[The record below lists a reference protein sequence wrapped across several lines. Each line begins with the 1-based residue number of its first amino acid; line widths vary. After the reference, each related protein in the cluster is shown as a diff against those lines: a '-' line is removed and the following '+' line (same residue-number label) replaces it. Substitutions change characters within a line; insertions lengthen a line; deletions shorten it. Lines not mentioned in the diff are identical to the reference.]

1 MKVVE
6 FKDVAKR
13 FEGDNRDPKAEVK
26 FAAKDLTLHIDKDEL
41 VAVVGKTGCGKS
53 TMFNLLIGL
62 IAPNAGRI
70 EVLGRDPFK
79 EFDALAGKLSVV
91 FQGDRLLPWR
101 TALENVAYGLELRK
115 VAKKERLAIGMEWLQ
130 RLGLDMHADKW
141 PHSLSGGMRQRV
153 SIARA
158 FATDP
163 EILLCDEPFSALDEL
178 TGAKLR
184 QEFRRLVKD
193 THKTGVFV
201 THSIREAIEIGDRI
215 LVFRAPGYVA
225 AEFRVTEALQ
235 QFGEEGLKQ
244 KILDEMGSGGGSSI
258 GNGNSGS
265 GGDAAARLE
274 PVASRL

>member
-6 FKDVAKR
+6 FKNVAKR
-13 FEGDNRDPKAEVK
+13 FDGDEQK
-26 FAAKDLTLHIDKDEL
+26 FAAKDLSLYINKDEL

-62 IAPNAGRI
+62 MAPSEGTV
-70 EVLGRDPFK
+70 EVLGCDPFQQ
-79 EFDALAGKLSVV
+79 FNALAGKLSVV
-91 FQGDRLLPWR
+91 FQSDRLLPWR
-101 TALENVAYGLELRK
+101 TAIDNVAYGLELRK
-115 VAKKERLAIGMEWLQ
+115 VPKAKRLAIGMDWLQ
-130 RLGLDMHADKW
+130 RLGLEMHADKW

-184 QEFRRLVKD
+184 QEFRRLVKE

-215 LVFRAPGYVA
+215 LVFRAPGHVA
-225 AEFRVTEALQ
+225 AEFKVAEALQ

-244 KILDEMGSGGGSSI
+244 MILKEMGEGTSGAAEAEGRDSSDVKP
-258 GNGNSGS
+258 G
-265 GGDAAARLE
+265 LE
-274 PVASRL
+274 RQAL

>member
-1 MKVVE
+1 MRVVE

-13 FEGDNRDPKAEVK
+13 FDGPAGGAMSDADNAEGPK

-62 IAPNAGRI
+62 MAPNEGSVQ
-70 EVLGRDPFK
+70 VLGCDPFRQ
-79 EFDALAGKLSVV
+79 FDALAGKLSVV
-91 FQGDRLLPWR
+91 FQSDRLLPWR

-115 VAKKERLAIGMEWLQ
+115 VPKAERLEIGMNWLK
-130 RLGLDMHADKW
+130 RLGLEAHAHKW

-178 TGAKLR
+178 TGARLR
-184 QEFRRLVKD
+184 EEFRRLVKD

-215 LVFRAPGYVA
+215 LVFRAPGHVA
-225 AEFRVTEALQ
+225 AEFRVAEALKEL
-235 QFGEEGLKQ
+235 GEDGLKH
-244 KILDEMGSGGGSSI
+244 KILDEMGS
-258 GNGNSGS
+258 
-265 GGDAAARLE
+265 
-274 PVASRL
+274 

>member
-1 MKVVE
+1 MKVVT

-13 FEGDNRDPKAEVK
+13 FDGPNAGNK
-26 FAAKDLTLHIDKDEL
+26 FAAKDLSLHIDQGEL

-62 IAPNAGRI
+62 IEPSAGKI
-70 EVLGRDPFK
+70 EVLGADPFRQ
-79 EFDALAGKLSVV
+79 FNALAGKLSVV
-91 FQGDRLLPWR
+91 FQSDRLLPWR
-101 TALENVAYGLELRK
+101 TAIDNVAYGLELRK
-115 VAKKERLAIGMEWLQ
+115 MDKEKRIAIGMEWLK
-130 RLGLDMHADKW
+130 RLGLDMHADKY

-158 FATDP
+158 FATNP

-215 LVFRAPGYVA
+215 MVFRAPGHVA
-225 AEFRVTEALQ
+225 AEFKVQEALQ

-244 KILDEMGSGGGSSI
+244 RILDEMGDGTPNRVS
-258 GNGNSGS
+258 
-265 GGDAAARLE
+265 ATVE
-274 PVASRL
+274 

>member
-1 MKVVE
+1 MKIVE
-6 FKDVAKR
+6 FKSVAKR
-13 FEGDNRDPKAEVK
+13 FDGDHSDLK
-26 FAAKDLTLHIDKDEL
+26 FAAKDLSLHIDQDEL

-62 IAPNAGRI
+62 MAPSAGTV

-79 EFDALAGKLSVV
+79 EFNALAGKLSVV
-91 FQGDRLLPWR
+91 FQNDRLLPWR
-101 TALENVAYGLELRK
+101 TAIENVAYGLELRK
-115 VAKKERLAIGMEWLQ
+115 VPKAERLAIGMEWLQ
-130 RLGLDMHADKW
+130 RLGLEMHADKW

-184 QEFRRLVKD
+184 QEFRRLVKEN
-193 THKTGVFV
+193 HKTGVFV

-215 LVFRAPGYVA
+215 LVFRAPGHVA
-225 AEFRVTEALQ
+225 AEFNVAEAMQ

-244 KILDEMGSGGGSSI
+244 RILDEMGSGTPTLEPLDGALAGV
-258 GNGNSGS
+258 GRNGS
-265 GGDAAARLE
+265 GN
-274 PVASRL
+274 